1 MNLNNILDKLPTD
14 NNKIISVLSGG
25 LDSTVLLYLLKE
37 KYKDDVIALSFN
49 YNQKHS
55 KELEYAKLT
64 CKNTNTPHKI
74 IDINF
79 FGDLVSPVSSLSD
92 NSEIKV
98 PKLREVL
105 GDPQPTTYV
114 PYRNMLFVTLAL
126 SYGEAVNANYVFLGV
141 QSTDLYGYW
150 DTTPSFID
158 RINNVSQLNRK
169 NQIQILAP
177 FNNLL
182 KDDEIKIGL
191 ELKVPFENT
200 WSCYNGREKACS
212 TCPTCSERIKAFMNC
227 NIPDPIE

>member
-79 FGDLVSPVSSLSD
+79 KYL
-92 NSEIKV
+92 
-98 PKLREVL
+98 
-105 GDPQPTTYV
+105 
-114 PYRNMLFVTLAL
+114 
-126 SYGEAVNANYVFLGV
+126 
-141 QSTDLYGYW
+141 
-150 DTTPSFID
+150 
-158 RINNVSQLNRK
+158 
-169 NQIQILAP
+169 
-177 FNNLL
+177 
-182 KDDEIKIGL
+182 
-191 ELKVPFENT
+191 
-200 WSCYNGREKACS
+200 
-212 TCPTCSERIKAFMNC
+212 
-227 NIPDPIE
+227 